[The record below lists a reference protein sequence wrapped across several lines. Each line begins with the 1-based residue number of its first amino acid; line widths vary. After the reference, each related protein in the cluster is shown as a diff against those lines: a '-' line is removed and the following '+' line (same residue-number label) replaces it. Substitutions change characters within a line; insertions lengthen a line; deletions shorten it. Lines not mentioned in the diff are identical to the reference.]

1 MILDRR
7 HGESAEQFDLK
18 EDRRRQ
24 REVDV
29 ELEAKGFAIVPA
41 SVDLTGDGTSSS
53 LLFPEVPIDQLPSID
68 QLSSEDDESEEFE
81 TARSFWRRPSG
92 TQIAK
97 LVGVLNG
104 VTMAALVL
112 SLAGQNI
119 GQDLVNWL
127 FQKPFAGRGQ
137 PGQTNESFT
146 RAQSPALAEKPVVS
160 ESRPADQETSLD
172 ARPNDEALG
181 PGGLPS
187 TKSSISLRPG
197 DGLAPEQR
205 ETNGASETT
214 RSVFREPG
222 STSREI
228 STTVKESRTPPRVA
242 AAPSPAAEK
251 SRATAQ
257 FVGVHRAKL
266 VRKPISRG
274 WGDSYAVRLL
284 DPAGR
289 PVVVAEVVLVA
300 QMADGTVQNIA
311 MGALPEPGTYRAT
324 VPTDRSTPVDL
335 HVRIAIGDKLVD
347 VPVGP

>member
-1 MILDRR
+1 
-7 HGESAEQFDLK
+7 
-18 EDRRRQ
+18 
-24 REVDV
+24 
-29 ELEAKGFAIVPA
+29 
-41 SVDLTGDGTSSS
+41 
-53 LLFPEVPIDQLPSID
+53 VPIDQLPSID
-68 QLSSEDDESEEFE
+68 QLSSEDDEIEEFE
-81 TARSFWRRPSG
+81 TTRSFWRRPSG

-97 LVGVLNG
+97 LVGVLSG

-146 RAQSPALAEKPVVS
+146 RVQSPALAEKPVVS

-181 PGGLPS
+181 TGGLAS

-197 DGLAPEQR
+197 DGLAPAQG

-214 RSVFREPG
+214 RSLSREPG

-228 STTVKESRTPPRVA
+228 STTVKESRTPPRDGSANEAGASPKGATGEDAGGVRPKPRATLRPIASAPAPSNQVA

-257 FVGVHRAKL
+257 FVGVHGAEL

-274 WGDSYAVRLL
+274 SGDSYAVRLL
-284 DPAGR
+284 DPAGQ

-335 HVRIAIGDKLVD
+335 HVRVATGDKLVD